1 MAMMSIFFIHKC
13 KGFQGFYKGGFIN
26 MNKIVTA
33 EKAIS
38 SIKNGDIVAVG
49 GFGLVGCPLQLVDKL
64 AEHEV
69 YDLTIISNNLG
80 EPGGKGLGKILMQN
94 KIKKAI
100 GSYFT
105 SNRDAVQYAKDG
117 KLEVELVPQGTLG
130 ERLRA
135 AGAGLGG
142 FYTRTSAGTL
152 LAENKESRVI
162 DGKEYVLEF
171 PLQADV
177 ALIKAKKADKLGN
190 LVFSKTARNFNPDMA
205 MAAKITIVQV
215 EELVEVG
222 QLDPEHIITP
232 HLFVNY
238 IVEEGK

>member
-1 MAMMSIFFIHKC
+1 
-13 KGFQGFYKGGFIN
+13 
-26 MNKIVTA
+26 MNKIVTSS
-33 EKAIS
+33 EAIS
-38 SIKNGDIVAVG
+38 HIKSGDIVAVG
-49 GFGLVGCPLQLVDKL
+49 GFGLVGCPLQLVEALSDH
-64 AEHEV
+64 AV
-69 YDLTIISNNLG
+69 SGLTVISNNLG

-94 KIKKAI
+94 KISKAI

-105 SNRDAVQYAKDG
+105 SNIDAVQYATEG

-130 ERLRA
+130 ERLRS
-135 AGAGLGG
+135 AGAGIGA

-152 LAENKESRVI
+152 LAEHKESRII
-162 DGKEYVLEF
+162 DGKEYVLEY
-171 PLQADV
+171 PLYADV

-205 MAAKITIVQV
+205 TAAKITIVQV
-215 EELVEVG
+215 EEIVEVG
-222 QLDPEHIITP
+222 DLDPEHIVTP